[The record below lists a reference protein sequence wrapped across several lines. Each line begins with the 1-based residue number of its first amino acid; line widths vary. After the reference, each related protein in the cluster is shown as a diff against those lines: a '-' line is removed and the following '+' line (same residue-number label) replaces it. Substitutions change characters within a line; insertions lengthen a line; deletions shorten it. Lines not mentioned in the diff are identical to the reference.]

1 MCKGRGSEDV
11 GISVNMEF
19 CGWRG
24 IVFGYDNCLRCL
36 RILLGKC
43 DLGRVWFYDI
53 IILSNYFDNAILSK
67 SRLNHADLRTSYAS
81 EPLFLLSIH

>member
-24 IVFGYDNCLRCL
+24 IVFGYDSCVRCL
-36 RILLGKC
+36 RILLGKS
-43 DLGRVWFYDI
+43 DLGVCGFT
-53 IILSNYFDNAILSK
+53 ILSFYQTVTI
-67 SRLNHADLRTSYAS
+67 T
-81 EPLFLLSIH
+81 LFYQNQH